1 MGFLRRRGNKE
12 PASQSYEQRLR
23 AIGRQI
29 DQDEMRF
36 SLLMESPDGFLL
48 KADLISDR
56 MQGDSQP
63 AWVSRSF
70 WLKDDDIEIIVDD
83 ARKARKR

>member
-1 MGFLRRRGNKE
+1 MRFFRRRSGKE
-12 PASQSYEQRLR
+12 PADQSYEQRLR

-36 SLLMESPDGFLL
+36 NLLVESPDGFLL
-48 KADLISDR
+48 KADVISDR
-56 MQGDSQP
+56 MQGDSRP

-70 WLKDDDIEIIVDD
+70 WLKDADVQAIIEN
-83 ARKARKR
+83 AQNARKR

>member
-1 MGFLRRRGNKE
+1 MRFLRRRGNKE
-12 PASQSYEQRLR
+12 PANETYEQRLR
-23 AIGRQI
+23 AIGRQL

-36 SLLMESPDGFLL
+36 NLLIESPDGFLL
-48 KADLISDR
+48 KADVISDR

-70 WLKDDDIEIIVDD
+70 WLKGGDIKIIVDD
-83 ARKARKR
+83 ARNARKR